1 MAAKQ
6 AQGQDEDRERQQ
18 HVREELLRERAEVA
32 VQEQE
37 FKRGDS
43 VTWINKRKN
52 AESGKV
58 VTVKYEG
65 GVPVSALIDIG
76 GQRKKIQYNCI
87 LFIIDH
93 FYYPISQT
101 QS

>member
-1 MAAKQ
+1 MREMIATYQ
-6 AQGQDEDRERQQ
+6 AHNNERNF
-18 HVREELLRERAEVA
+18 VASFSRDSEVQFKSK
-32 VQEQE
+32 QEQE

-65 GVPVSALIDIG
+65 GVPVSALIDMEG
-76 GQRKKIQYNCI
+76 RERRSNTMLSRRSLLRGLSCCSV
-87 LFIIDH
+87 
-93 FYYPISQT
+93 SQ
-101 QS
+101 